1 MGNEEKVSLDS
12 IFKLL
17 THFDEKA
24 EMFPLIFTKVTG
36 SNKSRKHA
44 LGTIIIPQD
53 IATEDIRPI
62 YNDWVFMCFAFPK
75 EEYKKYM
82 LSGGDPNGK

>member
-1 MGNEEKVSLDS
+1 MSDEKISLNS
-12 IFKLL
+12 IIKLL

-24 EMFPLIFTKVTG
+24 EVFPLIFTKMSG
-36 SNKSRKHA
+36 SNKSRKYA
-44 LGTIIIPQD
+44 IGTIIIPKD

-62 YNDWVFMCFAFPK
+62 MNDWAFMCFAFPK

-82 LSGGDPNGK
+82 LSGGEPK